1 MKLAK
6 KQLEKLSDIITRRDD
21 SLKAVGALEL
31 RKAQLLNSAYSVELE
46 YEEFKNGMTE
56 KYGDD
61 VQIDMQTGD
70 IVNPSNDLKK
80 V

>member
-21 SLKAVGALEL
+21 SLKAVRALEL

-46 YEEFKNGMTE
+46 YEEFKNDMTE